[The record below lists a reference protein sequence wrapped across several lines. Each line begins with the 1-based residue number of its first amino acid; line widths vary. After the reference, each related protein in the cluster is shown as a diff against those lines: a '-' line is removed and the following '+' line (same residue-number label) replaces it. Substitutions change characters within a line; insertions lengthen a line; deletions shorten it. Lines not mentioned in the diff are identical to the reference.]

1 MSASD
6 NLSQG
11 QFETY
16 YHRTDSDS
24 AGSIIKSGKLK
35 PHPAEDNV
43 FVSNILNGKARHFG
57 SSVVEVQVPKKA
69 RRTDYS
75 DNAGVGEKWL
85 AFSPRDVKVVR
96 AWSELKKK

>member
-1 MSASD
+1 MSAPD
-6 NLSQG
+6 NLSSE

-16 YHRTDSDS
+16 YHRTDPNS
-24 AGSIIKSGKLK
+24 AESILKSGKLK

-43 FVSNILNGKARHFG
+43 FVSNILNGRARSFG
-57 SSVVEVQVPKKA
+57 KSVIEVQVPKKA
-69 RRTDYS
+69 YRTDYS

-96 AWSELKKK
+96 AWSELGKK